1 MCSKYSFYEK
11 ILRIGILYRMKLSAI
26 ILSWN
31 SQFHIRECLT
41 SLFLSLS
48 NELESFEIFIVDNGS
63 KDQSKE
69 IVGDIVSNHPEIIKP
84 IYLDSNTGTTYSRN
98 LALKQ
103 AAGEY
108 ILILDSDVVVP
119 QGIFT
124 RLLDILNESPRVG
137 MVVPMLVYRNG
148 NFQKSTD
155 DFPTL
160 FTKLRR
166 YFLLKNIEQ
175 NESKGVGSDNQLV
188 DYAISAFWLLKKEV
202 VENVGRLDE
211 GIFYAPEDVDYCL
224 RIWQAGYKIVYVPSI
239 KVMHDA
245 QEISRGFKLNKAFWE
260 HLKGLSYYFVKH
272 RYCFKKPRFL

>member
-1 MCSKYSFYEK
+1 
-11 ILRIGILYRMKLSAI
+11 MKLSAI